1 MKICITNVNEWFPVY
16 EIEEEVECCD
26 EEDTYDIPEEKIE
39 WIKRVFEEFKEMQK
53 YLEKLCKEREE
64 RLND

>member
-1 MKICITNVNEWFPVY
+1 MKICITNMNEWFPVY
-16 EIEEEVECCD
+16 EIGEEVEYCD
-26 EEDTYDIPEEKIE
+26 KEDTYDIPEEKIE
-39 WIKRVFEEFKEMQK
+39 WIKRVFEEFKEVQK